1 MRRLVLVAL
10 SALTLA
16 ACTDNTAPS
25 GDFRGSYSLHT
36 INGTNLPY
44 TFAGTS
50 TTVQSETMVLNTDG
64 SSTDGSYTDTINYTS
79 NTYIE
84 HGFYTSNNGSV
95 FFTPTPTNQNPNPTS
110 YQGSVSGSVLTILI
124 PGGNGFTGYTSVYSK
139 N

>member
-25 GDFRGSYSLHT
+25 GDFRGTYALRT
-36 INGTNLPY
+36 INGSNLPY
-44 TFAGTS
+44 TFPGSS
-50 TTVQSETMVLNTDG
+50 TTVQSETMAIN
-64 SSTDGSYTDTINYTS
+64 TDGSYTDTINYS
-79 NTYIE
+79 SSTYIE
-84 HGFYTSNNGSV
+84 RGFYTANNGSI
-95 FFTPTPTNQNPNPTS
+95 FFTPTPTSQNPSPTS

-124 PGGNGFTGYTSVYSK
+124 PGGNGSTGYSSVYAK